1 MIYALIA
8 LAALVVVLCI
18 ALLVA
23 RHRFLGVSLPKVRGR
38 LGMSGLNET
47 VTISRDRWGVP
58 HVSATSMEDAAFAMG
73 VAHAQD
79 RLWQMEVTRRV
90 ATGRI
95 SELIGTDGVNIDRF
109 IRRVGLHRVAREEEL
124 RLGPEPRHMLKA
136 YAAGVNAIVGSGK
149 PLPLEYRL
157 IGATPEPWEP
167 MHSLAALKLLALG
180 LSMNW
185 DAELQRLELLRAI
198 GPEHAARLDIVYP
211 DANPTILAS
220 TLRASGGADSRSQ
233 LMGMFREA
241 ARWIPTA
248 GGMSNSWVV
257 SGERS
262 ATGRP
267 ILCNDPHLVPGVP
280 SIWYAAHIQAGE
292 DFESTGVTMPGLP
305 FVIIGHNKRVAWGF
319 TNSFADCQDLVIEE
333 FDSPAGERF
342 RTERGFEPTRRLRE
356 IIHVK
361 GSSDVLEEVV
371 VTRHGPI
378 VERIEDPER
387 SIWRGL
393 ALQWTALQPGGG
405 AEGLL
410 RLQRAT
416 DWKSFREAFVP
427 FDAPS
432 QNVVYA
438 DVDGHIGYLLS
449 GRVPVRKRK
458 PSGLPVQGWTG
469 DAVWTRY
476 LTPEEMPSMLDPAEQ
491 QIITANNRIVA
502 EGFPHYIGA
511 DYMSGYRALRIGE
524 LLSERVVDLAYMARA
539 QMDLVCP
546 PARQVI
552 RLLSSMSCAGTLAE
566 SARRRLA
573 SWDAVMD
580 PHRVEPTIY
589 EAFMAR
595 LAEHSLSPLCGNAWR
610 ILAGVDLSHP
620 VFEYPGNLV
629 GRLTPSLIERWE
641 GGDDGLFEGATTWA
655 EVVNK
660 SLEDAMNDLR
670 TRFGR
675 GSRRLA
681 WGRVHQVHLVH
692 AFGRR
697 RGLGYFFN
705 ARSIRVGGN
714 TDTVL
719 ATSQSPGE
727 PFETRLS
734 APSWRQVIDVGNW
747 DACGGVHV
755 PGQSGQPGSR
765 HYRDLSRRWRTNRQF
780 PLYWSAALTRR
791 HARARLTVFPL
802 PDGHAAE
809 PGTRTAGS

>member
-8 LAALVVVLCI
+8 LATLVVVLCI

-38 LGMSGLNET
+38 LGMSGLIET

-58 HVSATSMEDAAFAMG
+58 HISATSMEDAAFAMG

-95 SELIGTDGVNIDRF
+95 SELIGTYGVNIDRF
-109 IRRVGLHRVAREEEL
+109 IRRVGLHRVARDEEL
-124 RLGPEPRHMLKA
+124 RLGPEPRRMLKA
-136 YAAGVNAIVGSGK
+136 YAAGVNAITSSGR

-416 DWKSFREAFVP
+416 DWKSFREAFIP

-491 QIITANNRIVA
+491 QIITANNRIVG

-552 RLLSSMSCAGTLAE
+552 RLLSSMSCTSTVAE
-566 SARRRLA
+566 SARRRLT

-589 EAFMAR
+589 EAFMSR

-620 VFEYPGNLV
+620 VFGYPANLV

-641 GGDDGLFEGATTWA
+641 GGDDGLFEGLTTWA
-655 EVVNK
+655 EVVDK

-697 RGLGYFFN
+697 RALGYFFN

-727 PFETRLS
+727 PFETHLS

-780 PLYWSAALTRR
+780 PLYWTAALTRR

-802 PDGHAAE
+802 PEGHAAE